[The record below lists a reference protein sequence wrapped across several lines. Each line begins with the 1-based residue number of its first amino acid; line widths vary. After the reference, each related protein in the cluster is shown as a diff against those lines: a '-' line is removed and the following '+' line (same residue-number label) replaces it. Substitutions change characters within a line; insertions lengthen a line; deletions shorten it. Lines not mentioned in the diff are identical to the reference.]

1 MFDALIVTLWIE
13 YNGQVYIKEA
23 DGMTSNCEATTNNL
37 FHRFE
42 KLPMKLVA
50 VKCDTAKSYNDR
62 KEYFNGKR

>member
-13 YNGQVYIKEA
+13 HNGQMYIKEA
-23 DGMTSNCEATTNNL
+23 DGMTSNCEATSKDL

-50 VKCDTAKSYNDR
+50 VKCDTARSYKNR
-62 KEYFNGKR
+62 KEYFNDKR